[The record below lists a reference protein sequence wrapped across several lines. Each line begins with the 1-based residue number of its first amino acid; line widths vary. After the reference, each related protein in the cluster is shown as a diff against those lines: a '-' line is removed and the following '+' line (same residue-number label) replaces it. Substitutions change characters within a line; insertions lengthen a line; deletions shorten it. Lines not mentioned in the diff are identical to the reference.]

1 MSRQDTSKKKAL
13 KNLCRRYLL
22 GILGCYIGAVG
33 INLFILP
40 VHLLSG
46 GLSGLAIIFYYLMGW
61 PIGVQ
66 LIVMNLPLL
75 YMAYR
80 YVGKTYALDTI
91 AGTFLFSFAIDS
103 TSFLAQYHF
112 VQDTMLSAIFGG
124 IVAGAGFGMIFRAGT
139 NTGGMDVIGVV
150 VKKYYSI
157 DVGTVLFLLNM
168 SVILASAF
176 LFDVDVAL
184 FTLVAVYASA
194 ELTNRFAAGFNR
206 EKAILI
212 ISQHSDVIGE
222 AILAELNRG
231 VTYFHGRSGFL
242 KAGCDALYVVVN
254 LTQVSKVETLVH
266 RIDGNAFLT
275 VTSVS
280 EVQGRGFTK
289 EKIRYSPTEREQL
302 IAAQNERES
311 SKR

>member
-1 MSRQDTSKKKAL
+1 MIIRNAEQNKKIRH
-13 KNLCRRYLL
+13 LCQRYLL
-22 GILGCYIGAVG
+22 GILGCYIGAIG

-46 GLSGLAIIFYYLMGW
+46 GLSGLAIIFYYLAGW
-61 PIGVQ
+61 PIGIQ
-66 LIVMNLPLL
+66 LILMNLPLL

-103 TSFLAQYHF
+103 TSFLSQYHL

-124 IVAGAGFGMIFRAGT
+124 IVAGSGFGMIFRAGT

-157 DVGTVLFLLNM
+157 DVGTVLFMLNM
-168 SVILASAF
+168 SVIVASAF
-176 LFDVDVAL
+176 LFDVDIAL

-194 ELTNRFAAGFNR
+194 ELTNRFASGFNR

-212 ISQHSDVIGE
+212 ISQHSDIIGE
-222 AILAELNRG
+222 TILSELNRG

-242 KAGCDALYVVVN
+242 KAGCDAVYVVVS

-266 RIDGNAFLT
+266 RIDQNAFLT
-275 VTSVS
+275 VTNVS

-289 EKIRYSPTEREQL
+289 EKIRYSSVEREQL
-302 IAAQNERES
+302 IQAQS
-311 SKR
+311 QSKE